1 VGLRRIRSSA
11 WDGDDRLSL
20 FAISKDEARMLG
32 RSGLVERLVE
42 EGTSRLTAERVAA
55 LEFSNAEPGRA
66 RYHTHARR

>member
-1 VGLRRIRSSA
+1 MGLRRIRSA
-11 WDGDDRLSL
+11 ALEGDDRLSL

-42 EGTSRLTAERVAA
+42 EGTSRLTADRIAA
-55 LEFSNAEPGRA
+55 LEFDNDEPGRA